1 MGKKCGCKCIFFGQ
15 DLNILKMYKNH
26 KRRYLIISSHLR
38 DAFLLL
44 ISIVY
49 SYEFGEDKNFFE
61 IISLFTI
68 SYFHAQF
75 TIAASVYSGNE
86 VIILFSSEC
95 SWTEMLS
102 NRFFM

>member
-1 MGKKCGCKCIFFGQ
+1 
-15 DLNILKMYKNH
+15 MYKNH
-26 KRRYLIISSHLR
+26 KRRNLIISSHLR

-44 ISIVY
+44 IWIVY

-61 IISLFTI
+61 IKSLFTI
-68 SYFHAQF
+68 SYFHAEF